1 MKNEQGV
8 EGAVAAEEGDTVMG
22 VEEGEEQKRDRGSDT
37 RTPPFLFSVWG
48 CLEAVGI
55 RRRRVAVVVA
65 EEESIPPKDIGSMDK
80 IKCVV
85 DYLCESTRC
94 SDRLDFFADLLCHI
108 YPEEEPT
115 METRVPV
122 VITFGPRTG
131 LKGHLLS
138 EGHKSIKGGW
148 LKFELKKE
156 VKRRQKKKS
165 MRAGT
170 SQGGTDVHNNLSNRD
185 SEEPPPKQFTSIFTR
200 ERPYNF
206 RLMEPWAMGLGCRVN
221 YQKPQWMETFEKHS
235 EEVPDEWPTTI
246 VHCTS
251 CGDILKRKNQ
261 IHVHPQLQ
269 VIFCNKCRHVYNEGS
284 FDVDDGVDDC
294 IIYLSKALA
303 IVPDDHLT
311 VLKLARVYTFGKGDN
326 KQALALLSKVLEVS
340 PKIVVLACALAQ
352 FRDLSANETKSLTPL
367 LYSERFIRGDV
378 QHETFYQDVE
388 RFKSDKSLAPLISF
402 ASLLGDRL
410 GETRR
415 VVELLKGC
423 LRPATPEK
431 ADKAVDTAEN
441 GTKYTPSEM
450 HLFVSYKSPETS
462 ADSTSEMSI
471 VAHLNSKAVRTVY
484 IVAQAGDFEQ
494 LKSQIVEAYGQKLA
508 AKLELFSLSRNP
520 TYSDIFAFANNK
532 LEPGSI
538 IVIASKGVQF
548 DQSLEK
554 LIQHPFPK
562 QSAFALLPYESDR
575 LGIPHMQ
582 FAGGEFAALVLET
595 PVTVRVDRYVG
606 SYGSANFV
614 THRLQR
620 NGIKVS
626 SPSIGIRAV
635 RLESERLKVPPD
647 AMFDTVYE
655 DGFSRVTDRFMNEND
670 L

>member
-1 MKNEQGV
+1 MAWFRMTPSIFLICLFACLCQRSCV
-8 EGAVAAEEGDTVMG
+8 AEGSEVLSTH
-22 VEEGEEQKRDRGSDT
+22 
-37 RTPPFLFSVWG
+37 
-48 CLEAVGI
+48 
-55 RRRRVAVVVA
+55 AVVLGNFTLPNIEITKKAGVLQSVEHYCNVHKLDVGVRVHLAHRLQYELNGEKNRPLETKLAFAAKLYTSNDYEVA
-65 EEESIPPKDIGSMDK
+65 IEMYTELLASLSIVHKAVSPLILRD
-80 IKCVV
+80 
-85 DYLCESTRC
+85 T
-94 SDRLDFFADLLCHI
+94 LL
-108 YPEEEPT
+108 
-115 METRVPV
+115 
-122 VITFGPRTG
+122 G
-131 LKGHLLS
+131 LGDS
-138 EGHKSIKGGW
+138 Y
-148 LKFELKKE
+148 LKK
-156 VKRRQKKKS
+156 
-165 MRAGT
+165 G
-170 SQGGTDVHNNLSNRD
+170 
-185 SEEPPPKQFTSIFTR
+185 
-200 ERPYNF
+200 
-206 RLMEPWAMGLGCRVN
+206 
-221 YQKPQWMETFEKHS
+221 
-235 EEVPDEWPTTI
+235 
-246 VHCTS
+246 
-251 CGDILKRKNQ
+251 
-261 IHVHPQLQ
+261 QLQ
-269 VIFCNKCRHVYNEGS
+269 LAKKMYDKALIIHPTSPDALDRIGKYLFMGNN
-284 FDVDDGVDDC
+284 VDDC